1 MNTSLETLSSP
12 GYEKQV
18 KWIRS
23 YRFICGILSIIQ
35 VLAITFNII
44 KSMDLKEE
52 DLYQAYY
59 FFGNVVIFS
68 IQIILMFLQMK
79 AISKRDAEVQER
91 IVFLC
96 KVEIVLIPLWF
107 GFGAIYCLRD
117 LTAALEVG
125 IVGSIVSIIQLFL
138 ANQIKFIFDDKDDG
152 SHFELASILQI

>member
-1 MNTSLETLSSP
+1 
-12 GYEKQV
+12 
-18 KWIRS
+18 
-23 YRFICGILSIIQ
+23 
-35 VLAITFNII
+35 
-44 KSMDLKEE
+44 MDLKEE